1 MPRTKRQ
8 HLNDRSQFLNPDLQA
23 VLLATWPPKWPT
35 LRSDEGW
42 SDAGLDE
49 LEQLLDV
56 FELAQWAL
64 DTPTTVIEGRGP
76 GKLCAASSDMRTRV
90 KSVLLGLSVA
100 RRKNVEAAC
109 VRLRIPSVLSPDFTD
124 AHGRYVLSHLVT
136 ASASISISI

>member
-1 MPRTKRQ
+1 M
-8 HLNDRSQFLNPDLQA
+8 NPDLQA
-23 VLLATWPPKWPT
+23 ILLATWPPKWPT

-42 SDAGLDE
+42 SDSGLDE

-90 KSVLLGLSVA
+90 KSTVLGLSVT
-100 RRKNVEAAC
+100 RRKKVESACARLSIPNVLNA
-109 VRLRIPSVLSPDFTD
+109 DFTE
-124 AHGRYVLSHLVT
+124 AQGRYVLSHLVA
-136 ASASISISI
+136 ASAK